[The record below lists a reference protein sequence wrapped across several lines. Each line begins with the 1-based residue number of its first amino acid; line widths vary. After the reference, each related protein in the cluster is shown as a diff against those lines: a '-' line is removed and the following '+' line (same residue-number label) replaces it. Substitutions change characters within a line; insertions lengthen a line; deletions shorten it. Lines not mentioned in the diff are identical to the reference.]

1 MYRTILID
9 DEKFALKA
17 LKHLLKKYEDIEVV
31 GTYTDVDEA
40 FEKMRISKVDIVFL
54 DIEMPKMKG
63 IHAADK
69 ISSIDPSIDIIFV
82 TAYNDY
88 AVDAFEINA
97 IDYVMKPVLK
107 RRLDKTIERI
117 RNKHHITDKP
127 DNESKPNKIL
137 CFRNFELFINNKI
150 IKWRTSK
157 SKELTAFLI
166 YNKGEFVHRDKV
178 IETLWPDKE
187 YTQSIKLLHTSI
199 YYIRKILKEAGT
211 GDILIYSNEMYK
223 LSTEELC
230 CDICEFYKIEDMSD
244 KITKHNIDSLEKMIS
259 LYRGEYFEENDYSW
273 VVHERER
280 LSHIYMNTL
289 KKMADYYNKQG
300 KYNKSLFYLRK
311 ITEKDSYNE
320 EIHEMVLDTYLQK
333 KDFKSFLEY
342 YNQLVADFKKELDI
356 ELNNSIQKKYYK
368 LNKSI
373 KIDKYL

>member
-1 MYRTILID
+1 MLKTLLID

-17 LKHLLKKYEDIEVV
+17 LQHLLKKYQDIEIV
-31 GTYTDVDEA
+31 GTYTDIDAALEKIKNDTVDV
-40 FEKMRISKVDIVFL
+40 IFL

-69 ISSIDPSIDIIFV
+69 ISLIDPSIGIIFV
-82 TAYNDY
+82 TAYDDY

-117 RNKHHITDKP
+117 RSKHHTVDKS
-127 DNESKPNKIL
+127 DKKSKHNKIL

-199 YYIRKILKEAGT
+199 YYIRKVLKEAGT

-223 LSTEELC
+223 LNTEELD
-230 CDICEFYKIEDMSD
+230 CDICEFYKIENISN
-244 KITKHNIDSLEKMIS
+244 KITKYNIESLEKMIS

-289 KKMADYYNKQG
+289 KKIADYYNQQSE
-300 KYNKSLFYLRK
+300 YNKALYYLKK
-311 ITEKDSYNE
+311 ITEKDPYNE
-320 EIHEMVLDTYLQK
+320 EIHEIVLDTYLQK

-342 YNQLVADFKKELDI
+342 YNQLVSDFKKELDI
-356 ELNNSIQKKYYK
+356 ELNNSIQKKFHN

-373 KIDKYL
+373 KM